1 MSSSKG
7 RLPLEHLRAVVLTQ
21 AWAGTYTTRLLAD
34 MGAEVIQIEALDRP
48 DPWRGGYPPRLSGT
62 YPDNI
67 PGERPFD
74 RNAAYNSVNTGKRAI
89 TLDFNHQ
96 EAKDMFLDLVGIS
109 DIIAE
114 NFSARVMPNFGMG
127 YDVLSEVNPS
137 IVMLRM
143 PSYGCTG
150 PYSAYMG
157 NGGTTEPMSGIA
169 SALGYPDGPPMNS
182 GFMHT
187 DPYAGYVACGAI
199 LIALHHRSRT
209 GKGQVVDLS
218 QQETSIGLMAEHVI
232 EYSMSG
238 RLPARNANADISMA
252 PHGNYPC
259 DGDDSW
265 VAISVRNDGEW
276 VRLCQVMELPGM
288 ANDPNYATAAGRVQS
303 ASQLDVI
310 VAKWTLTRTAV
321 GVTELLQAQGIPAS
335 PVMKARELLGN
346 PHLEERGFFQE
357 LDHPDTG
364 RQTYAGVAWRLS
376 KTPGRLLGPS
386 PRLGQHSAEVLQ
398 GLLGLPSSHVQRLVD
413 AGITGDTPN
422 LND

>member
-1 MSSSKG
+1 
-7 RLPLEHLRAVVLTQ
+7 
-21 AWAGTYTTRLLAD
+21 
-34 MGAEVIQIEALDRP
+34 
-48 DPWRGGYPPRLSGT
+48 
-62 YPDNI
+62 
-67 PGERPFD
+67 
-74 RNAAYNSVNTGKRAI
+74 
-89 TLDFNHQ
+89 
-96 EAKDMFLDLVGIS
+96 
-109 DIIAE
+109 
-114 NFSARVMPNFGMG
+114 
-127 YDVLSEVNPS
+127 
-137 IVMLRM
+137 
-143 PSYGCTG
+143 
-150 PYSAYMG
+150 
-157 NGGTTEPMSGIA
+157 
-169 SALGYPDGPPMNS
+169 MNS

-398 GLLGLPSSHVQRLVD
+398 ELLGLPSSHVQRLVD